1 MAADLHAA
9 RRAYA
14 EDLARL
20 GPIAHTPEL
29 TTAFATVP
37 RERFLGA
44 GPWRIIVPHRDG
56 NEVFHTP
63 DADPAPL
70 YRDVLVTIDAAR
82 GINNGQPS
90 LWARAFDRLGLR
102 PGARVLHVAAGT
114 GYYSAVLAETV
125 GSTGRVVAVEYE
137 ADLAERARAN
147 LAPWPQVTLVHGD
160 GRTHDPGFDVDGIAV
175 CAGSTHPAPLW
186 LDRLADRGVL
196 VMPLTG
202 RYGWGFM
209 LRVER
214 RGATFAASS
223 VSGVG
228 IYPCAG
234 GRDVAAEGKL
244 QTALDGLTSNK
255 PPITALHR
263 GAPDTSDRPRVWY
276 AGPGFWLE
284 RALEAT

>member
-1 MAADLHAA
+1 MAGDVQAA
-9 RRAYA
+9 RRVYA
-14 EDLARL
+14 DDLARL
-20 GPIAHTPEL
+20 GPIAHTPVL
-29 TTAFATVP
+29 ASAFATVP
-37 RERFLGA
+37 RERFLGP
-44 GPWRIIVPHRDG
+44 GPWRIIAPRSDG
-56 NEVFHTP
+56 NEVFITP
-63 DADPAPL
+63 DADPAHL

-90 LWARAFDRLGLR
+90 LWARAFDALKLR
-102 PGARVLHVAAGT
+102 SGASVLHVAAGT
-114 GYYSAVLAETV
+114 GYYSAILAEAV
-125 GSTGRVVAVEYE
+125 GPCGRVVAVEYE

-147 LAPWPQVTLVHGD
+147 LEPWPHVTLVHGD
-160 GRTHDPGFDVDGIAV
+160 GRTHDPGFDVDCIAV

-186 LDRLADRGVL
+186 LDRLADGGVL
-196 VMPLTG
+196 VTPLTG

-214 RGATFAASS
+214 RGAAFAASS

-234 GRDVAAEGKL
+234 GRESSAESRL
-244 QTALDGLTSNK
+244 QTALDVLTANT

-263 GAPDTSDRPRVWY
+263 GEPAPAERPRVWY

-284 RALEAT
+284 RKA

>member
-1 MAADLHAA
+1 MSADLSAA
-9 RRAYA
+9 RRTYA
-14 EDLARL
+14 DELVRL
-20 GPIAHTPEL
+20 GPIAQTPEL
-29 TTAFATVP
+29 RSAFATVP

-44 GPWRIIVPHRDG
+44 APWRIIVPRSDI
-56 NEVFHTP
+56 NEVFTSP
-63 DADPAPL
+63 DDDPAHL
-70 YRDVLVTIDAAR
+70 YRDVLVSIDAAR

-114 GYYSAVLAETV
+114 GYYSAILAETV
-125 GSTGRVVAVEYE
+125 GSTRRVVAIEYE

-147 LAPWPQVTLVHGD
+147 LAPWPQVSVVHGD
-160 GRTHDPGFDVDGIAV
+160 GRTHDPGFEADCIAV

-186 LDRLADRGVL
+186 LDRLADGGVL

-214 RGATFAASS
+214 RGTTFAATS
-223 VSGVG
+223 VGGVG

-234 GRDVAAEGKL
+234 GRESGAEGRL
-244 QTALDGLTSNK
+244 QTALDGLTSNT

-263 GAPDTSDRPRVWY
+263 GEPTPEDRARVWY
-276 AGPGFWLE
+276 AGPGFRLE
-284 RALEAT
+284 GKT

>member
-20 GPIAHTPEL
+20 GPVAQTPGL

-44 GPWRIIVPHRDG
+44 APWRIIVPHRGG
-56 NEVFHTP
+56 NEVFNTP
-63 DADPAPL
+63 DADPAHL

-114 GYYSAVLAETV
+114 GYYSAILAETV
-125 GSTGRVVAVEYE
+125 GPTGRVVAVEYE

-160 GRTHDPGFDVDGIAV
+160 GRTHDPGVDVDCMAV

-186 LDRLADRGVL
+186 LDRLADGGVL

-214 RGATFAASS
+214 RGETFAASS

-234 GRDVAAEGKL
+234 GRDAAAEGKL
-244 QTALDGLTSNK
+244 QTALDGLTSNT
-255 PPITALHR
+255 PPIKALHR
-263 GAPDTSDRPRVWY
+263 GAPDDGDRPRVWY

-284 RALEAT
+284 

>member
-1 MAADLHAA
+1 MAADPPAA

-14 EDLARL
+14 ENLARL
-20 GPIAHTPEL
+20 GPITRTAGL
-29 TTAFATVP
+29 TTAFAAVP
-37 RERFLGA
+37 RERFLGP
-44 GPWRIIVPHRDG
+44 GPWRIIVPRPDG

-63 DADPAPL
+63 NADPAPL

-114 GYYSAVLAETV
+114 GYYSAILAETV
-125 GSTGRVVAVEYE
+125 GPTGRVVAVEYE

-147 LAPWPQVTLVHGD
+147 LEPWPQVTLVHGD
-160 GRTHDPGFDVDGIAV
+160 GRTHDPGFDVDCIAV

-186 LDRLADRGVL
+186 LDRLADGGVL

-214 RGATFAASS
+214 RGASFAAAS
-223 VSGVG
+223 VGGVG

-234 GRDVAAEGKL
+234 GRETAGEGKL
-244 QTALDGLTSNK
+244 QTALDGLKSGR
-255 PPITALHR
+255 PPIAALHR
-263 GAPDTSDRPRVWY
+263 GAPDASDRPRVWY

-284 RALEAT
+284 KKVDET

>member
-1 MAADLHAA
+1 MSTDLAAA

-14 EDLARL
+14 DELARI
-20 GPIAHTPEL
+20 GPISQTPDL
-29 TTAFATVP
+29 TTAFASVP
-37 RERFLGA
+37 RERFLGV
-44 GPWRIIVPHRDG
+44 GPWRIIVPGSSG
-56 NEVFHTP
+56 NEIFMSP
-63 DADPAPL
+63 DADPVHL

-90 LWARAFDRLGLR
+90 LWARTFDQLGLE

-114 GYYSAVLAETV
+114 GYYSAILAETV
-125 GSTGRVVAVEYE
+125 GPTGRVVAVEYE
-137 ADLAERARAN
+137 VDLAERARAN
-147 LAPWPQVTLVHGD
+147 LEPWSQVALVHGD
-160 GRTHDPGFDVDGIAV
+160 GRVHDPGFDVDCIAV

-186 LDRLADRGVL
+186 LDRLADGGVL

-202 RYGWGFM
+202 RYGYGFM

-223 VSGVG
+223 VGGVG

-234 GRDVAAEGKL
+234 GRDIAAEGRL
-244 QTALDGLTSNK
+244 QTALDGVKGGT
-255 PPITALHR
+255 PPITFLHR
-263 GAPDTSDRPRVWY
+263 GAPDTNDRPRVWY

-284 RALEAT
+284 RMS

>member
-1 MAADLHAA
+1 VAIDLPAA

-20 GPIAHTPEL
+20 GPITHTPEL
-29 TTAFATVP
+29 ISAFASVP
-37 RERFLGA
+37 RERFLGT
-44 GPWRIIVPHRDG
+44 GPWRIIVPRSSG
-56 NEVFHTP
+56 NEVFMSP
-63 DADPAPL
+63 DADPVHL
-70 YRDVLVTIDAAR
+70 YRDVLVTIDASR

-90 LWARAFDRLGLR
+90 LWARAFDRLGLK

-114 GYYSAVLAETV
+114 GYYSAILAETV
-125 GSTGRVVAVEYE
+125 GPTGRVVAIEYE
-137 ADLAERARAN
+137 ADLAARARIN
-147 LAPWPQVTLVHGD
+147 LEPWPQVTVVHGD
-160 GRTHDPGFDVDGIAV
+160 GRVHDPGFDVDCIAV

-186 LDRLADRGVL
+186 LDRLADGGVL

-214 RGATFAASS
+214 RGETFDASS

-228 IYPCAG
+228 IYPCTG
-234 GRDVAAEGKL
+234 GRDITAEGRL
-244 QTALDGLTSNK
+244 QTALDRMRGNT
-255 PPITALHR
+255 PPILALHR
-263 GAPDTSDRPRVWY
+263 GEPSSDERRPVWY

-284 RALEAT
+284 EGSTPT

>member
-1 MAADLHAA
+1 MSDVGQA
-9 RRAYA
+9 RAAYA
-14 EDLARL
+14 EELARV
-20 GPIAHTPEL
+20 GPITHAPDL

-37 RERFLGA
+37 RERFLGP
-44 GPWRIIVPHRDG
+44 GPWRIIVPRPTG
-56 NEVFHTP
+56 NEVFTSP
-63 DADPAPL
+63 DADPAQL
-70 YRDVLVTIDAAR
+70 YRDVLVTIDASR

-90 LWARAFDRLGLR
+90 LWARAFDRLGLK

-114 GYYSAVLAETV
+114 GYYSAILAETV
-125 GSTGRVVAVEYE
+125 GTSGRVVAVEYE
-137 ADLAERARAN
+137 ADLAERARAD
-147 LAPWPQVTLVHGD
+147 LAPWPHVTVVHGD
-160 GRTHDPGFDVDGIAV
+160 GRTHDPGFDVDCIAV

-186 LDRLADRGVL
+186 LDRLADGGVL
-196 VMPLTG
+196 IMPLTG

-214 RGATFAASS
+214 RGESFAASS

-234 GRDVAAEGKL
+234 GRDGAAEGKL
-244 QTALDGLTSNK
+244 QTALDGLTSNT

-263 GAPDTSDRPRVWY
+263 GEPTTADRPRVWY

-284 RALEAT
+284 RGAAVT